1 MRRQTCPTNPSD
13 YKPISITPVLPQLAE
28 KIVVKHWLRPALL
41 VELLK
46 DQFAFRPSGSTN
58 SALVNFN
65 HHTTHIMLEEN
76 LYVLC
81 LLIDFSKAFDIVCHS
96 VLLPK
101 LA

>member
-46 DQFAFRPSGSTN
+46 DQFAFRPSGIVPPVLWLKCS
-58 SALVNFN
+58 
-65 HHTTHIMLEEN
+65 HHVVYRRYSIQ
-76 LYVLC
+76 
-81 LLIDFSKAFDIVCHS
+81 
-96 VLLPK
+96 LP
-101 LA
+101 

>member
-46 DQFAFRPSGSTN
+46 DQFAFRPSGSTT
-58 SALVNFN
+58 SALVKMFPPRGLHGVIPYN
-65 HHTTHIMLEEN
+65 
-76 LYVLC
+76 
-81 LLIDFSKAFDIVCHS
+81 CHR
-96 VLLPK
+96 
-101 LA
+101 

>member
-1 MRRQTCPTNPSD
+1 M
-13 YKPISITPVLPQLAE
+13 
-28 KIVVKHWLRPALL
+28 LL
-41 VELLK
+41 LM